1 MENLTDS
8 KHGETPLNDDQLL
21 RRMEKITKLLYSN
34 IRELGYDQKLHEANT
49 QIADIRER
57 LNYILH
63 KTQSAADTTLCAI
76 DNIKPI
82 QSNLSSKAIILSQEW
97 QELIRLENSAYTNK
111 NLENF
116 RHLFLNT
123 LSYLDDIPKQ
133 ADVTNNYLQ
142 TVTMAQDFQDLT
154 GQVINK
160 IFQLLQLIESELIQV
175 LLDNSGSSKSAL
187 IRNESITSSLLNGPT
202 INPQSNSDTLSNQ
215 KDVDNFIASL
225 GN

>member
-8 KHGETPLNDDQLL
+8 KHGETPSNDDKLIK
-21 RRMEKITKLLYSN
+21 RMEKITKLLYSN

-63 KTQSAADTTLCAI
+63 KTQSAADNTLCAI

-97 QELIRLENSAYTNK
+97 QELIRLENSSYTNK

-187 IRNESITSSLLNGPT
+187 IKNKSITSALLNGPT

-215 KDVDNFIASL
+215 KDVDSFLASL